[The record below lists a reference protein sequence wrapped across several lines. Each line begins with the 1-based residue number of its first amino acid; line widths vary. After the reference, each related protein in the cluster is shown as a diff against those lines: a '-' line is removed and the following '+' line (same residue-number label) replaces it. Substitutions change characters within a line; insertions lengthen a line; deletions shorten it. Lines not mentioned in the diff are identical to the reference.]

1 MIRAAMKGIYAST
14 LTVALSVPA
23 MVLAQGSSSP
33 ASTEKPIRV
42 VLTTA
47 PSGGLD
53 LITRP
58 VMEKLSQRIGRAIYL
73 DNRPG
78 ASGLIAANHFIA
90 RAEEEGSTIFSATDS
105 FILNGALKRFPF
117 DIRKVVVPV
126 AQLSVQDYIAF
137 APPNMPV
144 TTFKDLLDYA
154 RKNPGKVNLGSAG
167 TGTTSHLALEIIKS
181 KTGVDIVHVPYKAT
195 SQASFDLAANRIQ
208 LLISNI
214 AGIQLAKAGKAKM
227 IGVMTSRRMP
237 EFPDVPTLIESGVP
251 DFTLSN
257 TYGVYMAVK
266 TSPQTVNS
274 LNAEIIRVL
283 ASPDIKEKY
292 TAMGSDVA
300 PPLTPAELRKVFFGE
315 VERWEAAA
323 KLANV
328 KPEDLTD

>member
-1 MIRAAMKGIYAST
+1 MIRAAMKGAFSSMLAFAT
-14 LTVALSVPA
+14 LVVPTQA
-23 MVLAQGSSSP
+23 FSQSISSP
-33 ASTEKPIRV
+33 VSTEKPIRV

-53 LITRP
+53 MITRP

-90 RAEEEGSTIFSATDS
+90 RAEEDGSTIFSATDS

-117 DIRKVVVPV
+117 DIRRVVVPV
-126 AQLSVQDYIAF
+126 AQLSVQDYLAF
-137 APPNMPV
+137 APPNMPI
-144 TTFKDLLDYA
+144 TTFKDLLNYA
-154 RKNPGKVNLGSAG
+154 MKNPGKVNMGSAG
-167 TGTTSHLALEIIKS
+167 TGSTSHLALEIIKS
-181 KTGVDIVHVPYKAT
+181 KTGVDIVHVPYKAM

-214 AGIQLAKAGKAKM
+214 AGIQLVKAGKAKI
-227 IGVMTSRRMP
+227 IGVMTSRRMS
-237 EFPDVPTLIESGVP
+237 EFPDMPTLIESGVP

-257 TYGVYMAVK
+257 TYGVYMSIK
-266 TSPQTVNS
+266 TQSQTVNF

-292 TAMGSDVA
+292 AAIGSDVGHRLHQLNCA
-300 PPLTPAELRKVFFGE
+300 RYFSV
-315 VERWEAAA
+315 RW
-323 KLANV
+323 KGGRL
-328 KPEDLTD
+328 PQSWRT